1 MNPTAAWLSVTGSVF
16 GMAHTAV
23 NPPATAARVPLA
35 MVSTSSFPGS
45 RKCTCTSTRPGVHD
59 SELARRRLESL
70 DRDAEDPVVL
80 AQGRDEPPLHAL
92 QLQSQHVQHVGP
104 FDRFLDAP
112 EPAHA
117 ELLDAARHQGVG
129 PAHAHF
135 GAELQQPPDVGTG
148 HARVQDVAHQTD
160 FEPGDLAVAVA
171 DREQIEQR
179 LGGVLVLAGGGVDD
193 VGANAVAEE
202 LRGSRRRM
210 PDHHHVDP
218 HRLEVLRGVD
228 ERLALLHRAA
238 GRGHVHRV
246 GREAL
251 FGELEGDARTGGGL
265 EEQVDD
271 GLAAQGGHLL
281 DGALGYFLERLGGVE
296 DEADLL
302 GGEGLQ
308 PNQVLAERGRHPSPP
323 PLTRSTASRPSSSS
337 TSASTRSWLFT
348 FTCFPTMSGWIG
360 SSRPPRSTSTHN
372 EMRLGRPKSA
382 SSSSAARTVRPVKS
396 TSSTITTCLPVRS
409 PGRRVSPITG
419 FGAPVWRSS
428 RYRVMSRAPRGT
440 ATLSCVSICLAIRS
454 ASSTPRRWMPI
465 RSRSSVPCA
474 SSSTSTAI
482 R

>member
-45 RKCTCTSTRPGVHD
+45 RRCTCTSTRPGATTLPRTSRTSTPSGDPSAASSAAILPSCTSTSVV
-59 SELARRRLESL
+59 
-70 DRDAEDPVVL
+70 RDAEDPVVL

-179 LGGVLVLAGGGVDD
+179 LGGVLVLAVAGVDD

-281 DGALGYFLERLGGVE
+281 DGSLGHFLERLGGIE
-296 DEADLL
+296 DEPDLL
-302 GGEGLQ
+302 GGEVLQ
-308 PNQVLAERGRHPSPP
+308 PDQVLAEHGGHPSPP
-323 PLTRSTASRPSSSS
+323 RPLTRSTPSPPSSSP
-337 TSASTRSWLFT
+337 TNTPNRSLLFT
-348 FTCFPTMSGWIG
+348 FTRFPTMSGWIG

-382 SSSSAARTVRPVKS
+382 SSSSAARTVRPV
-396 TSSTITTCLPVRS
+396 
-409 PGRRVSPITG
+409 
-419 FGAPVWRSS
+419 
-428 RYRVMSRAPRGT
+428 
-440 ATLSCVSICLAIRS
+440 
-454 ASSTPRRWMPI
+454 
-465 RSRSSVPCA
+465 
-474 SSSTSTAI
+474 
-482 R
+482 